1 MDIDMIVIDMN
12 CLNSLKPMS
21 ALFCF
26 ECMLEMSCKECL
38 FSSLNKCSGY
48 SHYRDLHEFQQVLN
62 SSHLVCTDVSLS
74 LWLSYELLTVLI
86 RQELM
91 ELLQV

>member
-1 MDIDMIVIDMN
+1 
-12 CLNSLKPMS
+12 MS
-21 ALFCF
+21 ALFGLK
-26 ECMLEMSCKECL
+26 CMLEMSCKDL
-38 FSSLNKCSGY
+38 FSLSLNKCSGY
-48 SHYRDLHEFQQVLN
+48 SNYPNLYEFQQVQN

-86 RQELM
+86 HQELM

>member
-1 MDIDMIVIDMN
+1 
-12 CLNSLKPMS
+12 
-21 ALFCF
+21 
-26 ECMLEMSCKECL
+26 ML
-38 FSSLNKCSGY
+38 GY
-48 SHYRDLHEFQQVLN
+48 SIYRDLHEFQQVLN

>member
-1 MDIDMIVIDMN
+1 MPCED
-12 CLNSLKPMS
+12 
-21 ALFCF
+21 
-26 ECMLEMSCKECL
+26 L
-38 FSSLNKCSGY
+38 FSLSLNKCSGY
-48 SHYRDLHEFQQVLN
+48 SIYRDSHDFQQVLD

-86 RQELM
+86 CQEPM